1 MSDDEDDVAA
11 EQASPEVERK
21 ARDMGW
27 VPPSEWRAAPPR
39 DGFLE
44 PQEFV
49 RRGEK
54 IMPDGMKLISIEEL
68 YTAGLVTL
76 DCADSKDW

>member
-1 MSDDEDDVAA
+1 MKTRIELSNAQFYEIVNEAL
-11 EQASPEVERK
+11 SNK
-21 ARDMGW
+21 
-27 VPPSEWRAAPPR
+27 
-39 DGFLE
+39 
-44 PQEFV
+44 
-49 RRGEK
+49 K